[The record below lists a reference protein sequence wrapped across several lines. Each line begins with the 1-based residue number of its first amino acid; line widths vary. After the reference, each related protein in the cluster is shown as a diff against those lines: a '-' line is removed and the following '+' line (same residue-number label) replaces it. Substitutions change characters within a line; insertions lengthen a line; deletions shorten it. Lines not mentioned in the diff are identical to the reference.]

1 MSAVKNPVLNS
12 ASKKKSGG
20 ILRQAKSRRDQPA
33 DVEPLTEDDL
43 LQKDIITP
51 DDVLRLNRI
60 TESKYMIF
68 FLNYFYELRFNSQF
82 EL

>member
-12 ASKKKSGG
+12 GSKKKSAG
-20 ILRQAKSRRDQPA
+20 ILRQGKSRRDAPA

-51 DDVLRLNRI
+51 DDVLRLNRT
-60 TESKYMIF
+60 TESKKIISAM
-68 FLNYFYELRFNSQF
+68 LRIKHISWI
-82 EL
+82 

>member
-43 LQKDIITP
+43 LQKDIISP

-60 TESKYMIF
+60 TESKYVF
-68 FLNYFYELRFNSQF
+68 FFVLIYF
-82 EL
+82 